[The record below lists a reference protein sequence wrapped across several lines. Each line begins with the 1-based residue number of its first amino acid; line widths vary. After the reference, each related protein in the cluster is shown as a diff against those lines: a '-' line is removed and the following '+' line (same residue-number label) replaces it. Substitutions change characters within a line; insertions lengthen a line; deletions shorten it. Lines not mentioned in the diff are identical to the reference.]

1 MMTHRLVLPLLTLLL
16 VMGCRRD
23 PVKVAEDSGTYYTCS
38 MHPQVMEPR
47 PGKCP
52 ICQMPLIPVR
62 KNTTVEAGEL
72 QLNDLQIQL
81 GNIKVDS
88 ARIRMVQEALLLPG
102 RIVVDQE
109 QVTTISTHV
118 MGRVERLYFKNIG
131 ERVQQGQPLYALFSE
146 ELNTTVRE
154 LLVAR
159 DLSEKGNAS
168 MTAQGRLEQIARN
181 KLLAYGL
188 TDTQVNDLATATQAP
203 YTIEFLSPSS
213 GVITELPIR
222 EGESLMQGAAV
233 LRIAALSSV
242 WAEAQVYP
250 TDQAQ
255 IRIGT
260 LCGISIPALPDTAL
274 EARLAFSNPELDPS
288 SVINLIRLTI
298 PNQGGLLRPGMQA
311 YVHVPV
317 NVVRTLA
324 LPTDAVLRDGKGAS
338 VWIATAP
345 HHFKV
350 VMVET
355 GIEAGGFTQITNGLQ
370 VGDQVV
376 VSGAFLLNSEYR
388 FRQGSDPMQGMKM

>member
-1 MMTHRLVLPLLTLLL
+1 MTSRIIVPLLTLILAL
-16 VMGCRRD
+16 GCRRD
-23 PVKVAEDSGTYYTCS
+23 PMKVVEDSGTYYTCS
-38 MHPQVMEPR
+38 MHPQVVEPK

-62 KNTTVEAGEL
+62 KNTTTEVGEL

-88 ARIRMVQEALLLPG
+88 ARIRMVQEELLLPG
-102 RIVVDQE
+102 RIVLDQQ

-118 MGRVERLYFKNIG
+118 MGRVEKLHFKNIG
-131 ERVQQGQPLYALFSE
+131 ESVDQGQPLYALYSE
-146 ELNTTVRE
+146 ELNATVRE

-159 DLSEKGNAS
+159 DMAEKSDAS
-168 MTAQGRLEQIARN
+168 SADPRRLEHIARN

-188 TDTQVNDLATATQAP
+188 TDMQVSDLGSATQVP
-203 YTIEFLSPSS
+203 YTMEFLSPVS
-213 GVITELPIR
+213 GVITDLSIL
-222 EGESLMQGAAV
+222 EGETLMQGAAIMK
-233 LRIAALSSV
+233 IAALSSV

-250 TDQAQ
+250 MDRAQ

-260 LCGISIPALPDTAL
+260 ACRISIPALPDTML
-274 EARLAFSNPELDPS
+274 TARLAFSNPELDPPS
-288 SVINLIRLTI
+288 TVGLIRLNI
-298 PNQGGLLRPGMQA
+298 PNQGGSLRPGMQA

-338 VWIATAP
+338 VWIATDP
-345 HHFKV
+345 HRFKV
-350 VMVET
+350 VMVT
-355 GIEAGGFTQITNGLQ
+355 VGIGAGGLTQITSGLN